1 MSVSY
6 KDYYKTLN
14 VDRKADGDTIQKAF
28 RKLARIYHPDV
39 NQEPGAEEKFKELN
53 EAYEVLKDPEKRARY
68 DSLGA
73 NWQSGDPFA
82 GFRNAHGR
90 SGNPFGGNPGAGGFG
105 GGNFSDFFETL
116 FGGAG
121 FGDAHGGY
129 SPFGGGKP
137 PPQKGEDLQVNIT
150 INLAD
155 AYHGATRTLNL
166 TSGDGQKKS
175 YQIKIPAGATEGMK
189 IRLSG
194 QGKVGLNG
202 VPNGD
207 LFLKVSLEK
216 HPLFTVDGKNLNATA
231 NIAPWEAALGAKIE
245 VPTLD
250 GMVTMTVP
258 AGAQTGQKM
267 RLKGKGFPHKQNRGD
282 LYVTLNLVMP
292 DSLTDAEKK
301 LFEKLAKT
309 SRFNPR
315 QDASS
320 S

>member
-28 RKLARIYHPDV
+28 RKLARKYHPDV

-129 SPFGGGKP
+129 S
-137 PPQKGEDLQVNIT
+137 
-150 INLAD
+150 
-155 AYHGATRTLNL
+155 
-166 TSGDGQKKS
+166 
-175 YQIKIPAGATEGMK
+175 
-189 IRLSG
+189 RL
-194 QGKVGLNG
+194 
-202 VPNGD
+202 
-207 LFLKVSLEK
+207 
-216 HPLFTVDGKNLNATA
+216 
-231 NIAPWEAALGAKIE
+231 EAASH
-245 VPTLD
+245 
-250 GMVTMTVP
+250 
-258 AGAQTGQKM
+258 
-267 RLKGKGFPHKQNRGD
+267 RHK
-282 LYVTLNLVMP
+282 
-292 DSLTDAEKK
+292 K
-301 LFEKLAKT
+301 AKT
-309 SRFNPR
+309 SRSTSPSTSPMPTTGPH
-315 QDASS
+315 AL
-320 S
+320 